1 MCIFDI
7 LSLMHDNS
15 LWSWDKEMAEKFK
28 DMCTCGK

>member
-7 LSLMHDNS
+7 LSLMHKND
-15 LWSWDKEMAEKFK
+15 LWTWDADMAQKFK